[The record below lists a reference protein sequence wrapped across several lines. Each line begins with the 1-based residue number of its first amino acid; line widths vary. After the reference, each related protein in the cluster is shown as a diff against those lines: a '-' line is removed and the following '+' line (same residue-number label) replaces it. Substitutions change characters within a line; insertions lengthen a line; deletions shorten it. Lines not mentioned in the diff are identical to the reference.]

1 MAARGQRR
9 PPAAARAV
17 LIPPREH
24 CWIESDA
31 YDRSAFARLL
41 ADSPALADT
50 AAHGGE
56 LVPHF
61 TALLEDVFCLLF
73 KLDPCWRGADDV
85 APSAALNRAL
95 LATLRD
101 HPALAA
107 LRAETQLDETQ
118 AGLATLLLGEFLLR
132 LLRAEQLLPRGD
144 LLDVWDLARQEDE
157 VRDRA
162 RAADDLPPGATGRDD
177 LAHGARVAAARLKQK
192 SQNLTQRLGEMPARA
207 RDALPLAAADLAPR
221 IAETAAE
228 ARSWGTGVGAGGRTS
243 AGRQIEL
250 GRRLLVNPK
259 IRRLAA
265 LVGRMRPQALAL
277 RRQSFERA
285 SEEVHSVETGREIE
299 RLLPPEL
306 LALRHPLLRRDF
318 ARRLVEGS
326 LQTYRLRGLDQRGRG
341 PMIVCLDGSSSMA
354 GEKELW
360 AKAVALTLLE
370 LARRQ
375 RRLFRFICF
384 ASGDTPL
391 FTLDLNPR
399 DHHQVRVDRTLD
411 VAEYFP
417 GGGTDFETPLDAA
430 ADCLAGARHRRG
442 DVVLITDGECR
453 VAPEWLE
460 RFRATKAKLGFS
472 LFSVLIDVGPNADG
486 TLRELSDRVTSVSR
500 LTDDAARD
508 LFLGLRR

>member
-1 MAARGQRR
+1 
-9 PPAAARAV
+9 V

-31 YDRSAFARLL
+31 YDRSAFAGLL
-41 ADSPALADT
+41 TDAPALADVAT
-50 AAHGGE
+50 HGGE

-73 KLDPCWRGADDV
+73 KLDPRWRGADEV

-95 LATLRD
+95 LSTLHD

-118 AGLATLLLGEFLLR
+118 AGLGTLLLGEFLLG
-132 LLRAEQLLPRGD
+132 LLRAEQIVPRGD
-144 LLDVWDLARQEDE
+144 LLDLWDLARQEDE
-157 VRDRA
+157 VRSRA
-162 RAADDLPPGATGRDD
+162 RAVADVPADAPGRDE
-177 LAHGARVAAARLKQK
+177 LTHGARVAEAQMRQK
-192 SQNLTQRLGEMPARA
+192 TRNVTQRIAEMPARV
-207 RDALPLAAADLAPR
+207 RDALPRAAADLAPR

-250 GRRLLVNPK
+250 GRRLIGNPK
-259 IRRLAA
+259 LRRLGA
-265 LVGRMRPQALAL
+265 LVGRMRQQALAL
-277 RRQSFERA
+277 RRRTFERS
-285 SEEVHSVETGREIE
+285 SEEVHAVETGRELE
-299 RLLPPEL
+299 HLLPPEL

-318 ARRLVEGS
+318 ARRLVEGN
-326 LQTYRLRGLDQRGRG
+326 LLTYRLRGADERGRG
-341 PMIVCLDGSSSMA
+341 PMVVCLDGSSSMA

-375 RRLFRFICF
+375 RRLFRFMCF

-417 GGGTDFETPLDAA
+417 GGGTDFEMPLDAA
-430 ADCLAGARHRRG
+430 ADCLASARYRRG

-472 LFSVLIDVGPNADG
+472 LFSVLIDVGSNADG

-508 LFLGLRR
+508 LFLDIRR